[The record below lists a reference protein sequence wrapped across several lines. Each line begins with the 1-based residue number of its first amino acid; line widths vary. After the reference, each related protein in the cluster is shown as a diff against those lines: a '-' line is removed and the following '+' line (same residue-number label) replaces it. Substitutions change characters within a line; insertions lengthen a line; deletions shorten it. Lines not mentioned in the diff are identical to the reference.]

1 MTDSSTTPPMSDDEI
16 AKRLAEL
23 EASIA
28 AETPRQP
35 SVAAAASK
43 VLLGDEPDDGALDYL
58 TALPAQQSASV
69 AHEAEREEPTDAKAS
84 RSDTK
89 APKTERPQSPPPQP
103 PRVIADPIPGGQS
116 RAGGSGSAGSS
127 GRSAADMAETLKTNE
142 IVDRAIGVARFAPR
156 YYDAIAADPKATA
169 QAALV
174 VTVVA
179 VATGL
184 GGLRH
189 GLDGFIAGVIMAL
202 VHWGLMAA
210 AANGILPRVA
220 PNAPRQGGIA
230 PFARTLGYAQGPRIL
245 AVAGVIPLI
254 GWSLSVV
261 GSIWVILT
269 SIVAIRQTGK
279 VGFGEATI
287 TAVAGWVLATIV
299 SIIIALIFGLGVGA
313 VL

>member
-1 MTDSSTTPPMSDDEI
+1 MTDSSTTPPLSDDEI

-28 AETPRQP
+28 AETPSKP
-35 SVAAAASK
+35 NVTAPK
-43 VLLGDEPDDGALDYL
+43 VLLGDEPDDNSLDYL
-58 TALPAQQSASV
+58 LGDSGPAASP
-69 AHEAEREEPTDAKAS
+69 EPTPRATS
-84 RSDTK
+84 
-89 APKTERPQSPPPQP
+89 APADSPRAQTPPP
-103 PRVIADPIPGGQS
+103 PRMVAEPVANPDGGQRS
-116 RAGGSGSAGSS
+116 TGGA
-127 GRSAADMAETLKTNE
+127 GRSASDVADAVKTNE

-189 GLDGFIAGVIMAL
+189 GVDGFVAGVIMAL

-220 PNAPRQGGIA
+220 PNAQRQGMA
-230 PFARTLGYAQGPRIL
+230 PFARTLGYAQAPRIL
-245 AVAGVIPLI
+245 AVAGIIPII

-279 VGFGEATI
+279 VSFGEAAI
-287 TAVAGWVLATIV
+287 TAVAGWILATIV
-299 SIIIALIFGLGVGA
+299 SILIALIFGLGIGA